1 MALEAEPD
9 SSISQD
15 MFQSKLHY
23 ENKISALEQKVVA
36 LEEELVQKDSI
47 IEGKNVEIENLKINN
62 PQLMCKST

>member
-47 IEGKNVEIENLKINN
+47 IEGKNVSLASIWLSSI
-62 PQLMCKST
+62 SIF